1 MRRLVW
7 VPVLTISAVLL
18 LAVGGALWARGQL
31 RGSLPQLDGQRRLPG
46 LSAQVDVSRDALG
59 VPTIRGRSRA
69 DVARATG
76 FLHAQDRYFQMDLS
90 RRRAAGELAALVGSR
105 AFPLDRDVRIHRFRA
120 EARRAFSLLG
130 TDDRLVLEAYA
141 DGVNA
146 GLQALSSPPFEYL
159 LLRQT
164 PLPWTPEDSFLVVL
178 SMFLTLQDDDGE
190 YEATLA
196 TMSEVL
202 PPAMVEFLSPRGSEW
217 DAPLVGEP
225 FAVPPVPGPE
235 VYDLRGRRTGKPP
248 RPVLPPLG
256 PISDRDN
263 QSSRRWSPGVG
274 HMESEAAAIGSNNFA
289 VSGRLTA
296 DGGALVAN
304 DMHLSIRVPNT
315 WYRVSLEWPNPNDA
329 AGPNHLIGVTL
340 PGAPT
345 LVVGSNTHVAWGF
358 TNTYAD
364 WSDIVLL
371 DVDPSRP
378 NAYRTPEG
386 WRAFERHDETIAVAG
401 EPDAHLRVLWTIW
414 GPVLEPDHRGR
425 PRAYRWVAH
434 SAEQLAVSLTPL
446 EASRTIEEAL
456 DAANGLG
463 TPGQNLVVADRNG
476 RIAWSI
482 YGSIPRRVGFDGQ
495 LPSSWSD
502 GTRRWDGWLT
512 DAEYPRVVDPAGGR
526 IWTANARTV
535 NGEMLDALGDGG
547 YEIGSRA
554 RLIRDRLLAK
564 NRFAP
569 RDLLAIQLDTSA
581 DFLERWRDLI
591 LSTLSIGLAHDANR
605 AELRDI
611 LENGWSGKAA
621 ADSAAYR
628 LTRSFRDTVSNRVIE
643 FVLVECYEADATFDY
658 TTIRRRDAAIWTIVN
673 ERPQHLLDPQYA
685 TWTDFLTEAVD
696 AAIEQAMRGD
706 AGRLRDRVWSEFNVA
721 AFRHPLSAGLPFVGR
736 LLDMPIVAL
745 PGDLYTPRMHWGAIG
760 ASERMVVSPGREAEG
775 IMHMPTGQSGHP
787 LSPFYANSHPAWLA
801 GDATPFLPGSPVHS
815 LTLTP

>member
-7 VPVLTISAVLL
+7 VLL
-18 LAVGGALWARGQL
+18 LAISGLLLVAVGGALWARAQM
-31 RGSLPQLDGQRRLPG
+31 RGSLPQLEGQRQLSG
-46 LSAQVDVSRDALG
+46 LSAKVDVSRDALG
-59 VPTIRGRSRA
+59 VPTIRGGRRT

-90 RRRAAGELAALVGSR
+90 RRRAAGELAALVGPR
-105 AFPLDRDVRIHRFRA
+105 ALPVDRDARMHRFRA

-130 TDDRLVLEAYA
+130 PDDRTLLEAYT

-146 GLQALSSPPFEYL
+146 GLQALTSPPFEYL
-159 LLRQT
+159 LLRQP

-178 SMFLTLQDDDGE
+178 SMFLTLQDDAGE

-196 TMSEVL
+196 TMRDVL
-202 PPAMVEFLSPRGSEW
+202 PRPMVEFLSPRGSEW

-225 FAVPPVPGPE
+225 FEVTPIPGPE
-235 VYDLRGRRTGKPP
+235 VYDLRGKRTGKPV
-248 RPVLPPLG
+248 RPVPRPLG
-256 PISDRDN
+256 PISDRGD
-263 QSSRRWSPGVG
+263 QGSMFWAPGLGPV
-274 HMESEAAAIGSNNFA
+274 ESEAAAVGSNNFA
-289 VSGRLTA
+289 VAGRLTT
-296 DGGALVAN
+296 DGSALVAN
-304 DMHLSIRVPNT
+304 DMHLTIRVPNT
-315 WYRVSLEWPNPNDA
+315 WYRAALEWPNPNNGA
-329 AGPNHLIGVTL
+329 EPNRLIGVTL

-345 LVVGSNTHVAWGF
+345 LVVGSNTHVVWGF
-358 TNTYAD
+358 TNSYAD

-371 DVDPSRP
+371 DVDPARP
-378 NAYRTPEG
+378 NAYRTPDG
-386 WRAFERHDETIAVAG
+386 WREFERHDETIAVAG
-401 EPDAHLRVLWTIW
+401 QPDEHLPVLWTVW

-446 EASRTIEEAL
+446 ETARTIEEAL

-463 TPGQNLVVADRNG
+463 TPGQNLVAADRSG
-476 RIAWSI
+476 RIGWSI

-512 DAEYPRVVDPAGGR
+512 DAEYPRIVDPASGR
-526 IWTANARTV
+526 IWTANARV
-535 NGEMLDALGDGG
+535 VDGEMLAALGDGG

-554 RLIRDRLLAK
+554 HIIRNRLLAK
-564 NRFAP
+564 EQFAP

-581 DFLERWRDLI
+581 DFLDRWRNLI
-591 LSTLSIGLAHDANR
+591 LRTLADGVAGDAER
-605 AELRDI
+605 AEFHDI
-611 LENGWSGKAA
+611 VANSWSGKAA

-628 LTRSFRDTVSNRVIE
+628 LTRTFRDIVSERVIE
-643 FVLVECYEADATFDY
+643 FVLAECYEADASFNY

-673 ERPQHLLDPQYA
+673 EQPQHLLDPQYA
-685 TWTDFLTEAVD
+685 TWTDFLTAAAD
-696 AAIEQAMRGD
+696 TAIEQAMRGQEGD
-706 AGRLRDRVWSEFNVA
+706 LGDRVWSEYNVA

-736 LLDMPIVAL
+736 LLDMPTVAL

-760 ASERMVVSPGREAEG
+760 ASERMIVSPGREAEG

-801 GDATPFLPGSPVHS
+801 GEATPFLPGPRVHS